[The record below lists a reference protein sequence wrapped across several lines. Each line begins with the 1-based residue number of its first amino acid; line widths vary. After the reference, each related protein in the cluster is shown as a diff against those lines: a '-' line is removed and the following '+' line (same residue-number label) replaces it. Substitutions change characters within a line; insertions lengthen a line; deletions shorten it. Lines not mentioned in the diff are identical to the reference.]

1 MDIVLPKPGT
11 YIVAVSGGV
20 DSMALLHMLYSEA
33 VSNSR
38 PWKLIVAHLDHGI
51 REDSAEDRRLV
62 QAAAGR
68 YGLPFVYHKSHLG
81 AGTSEAEAR
90 KARYEF
96 LHKVRGASGARAII
110 TAHHQ
115 DDVLETAIINL
126 LRSSGRK
133 GLTSL
138 KSHHD
143 IERPL
148 LQVPKRELI
157 AYAKDQGL
165 VWHEDST
172 NQNLDYLRNYIR
184 HRLLPKFDKTA
195 RDKLHAIIAAQHQ
208 TNNELDTLLVNQLHL
223 QSVGGRLDRIW
234 FNHLPHAVAREVM
247 AEWLRAHG
255 VRNFDRKTLE
265 RLVVAAKVSPKGSRY
280 NVLQDR
286 FMQVNSSDLALV
298 RAER

>member
-11 YIVAVSGGV
+11 YVVAVSGGV
-20 DSMALLHMLYSEA
+20 DSMALLYMLYCEA
-33 VSNSR
+33 ASN
-38 PWKLIVAHLDHGI
+38 PQAWKLIVAHLDHGI

-62 QAAAGR
+62 QAAAER
-68 YGLPFVYHKSHLG
+68 YGLPFVYHEGRLG
-81 AGTSEAEAR
+81 RGTSEAEAR

-96 LHKVRGASGARAII
+96 LHKVRQASGARAIV

-126 LRSSGRK
+126 LRGSGRK

-148 LQVPKRELI
+148 LSVPKRDLI

-165 VWHEDST
+165 VWREDST

-184 HRLLPKFDKTA
+184 HRLLPRFDEA
-195 RDKLHAIIAAQHQ
+195 DRDKLHTIIKAQHR
-208 TNNELDTLLVNQLHL
+208 TNKQLDTLLVNQLHL

-255 VRNFDRKTLE
+255 VRGFDRKALE
-265 RLVVAAKVSPKGSRY
+265 RLVVAAKVSPKGARY
-280 NVLQDR
+280 NVLLGT
-286 FMQVNSSDLALV
+286 FMQVNRDNLALV